1 MQTLVFLGEILEFPT
16 EEDTLQFD
24 LVHPQIQV
32 KYYKNIIATCTTAIV
47 YR

>member
-16 EEDTLQFD
+16 EEDTLQFE

-32 KYYKNIIATCTTAIV
+32 KYYKNIIATTTAIV